1 MIMRMLSVKMSILAL
16 CLLSSCTTQSIR
28 DAVDGFAGPKPLTG
42 QDVAAGLKE
51 ALAKGIGAGADQA
64 SQQDGYLKNPSLRI
78 AFPENIEKVEAALR
92 GIGLGSKVDE
102 FVVSMNRAAEDAA
115 QTAKP
120 IFLDAIRS
128 MNIED
133 AWGILRG
140 PENAASTYLR
150 DTTSDQLLSAFK
162 PRVSDSLG
170 KVNST
175 KYYNDLVGAYNK
187 IPFAEKADLSLDN
200 YVTQKAIEGLFILVE
215 REEKNIRD
223 NTAARTTE
231 LLRRVFATQD

>member
-1 MIMRMLSVKMSILAL
+1 MRPLLLKTSILAF
-16 CLLSSCTTQSIR
+16 CLLSACTTQTIR
-28 DAVDGFAGPKPLTG
+28 DAVGGFAGPKPLTG

-51 ALAKGIGAGADQA
+51 ALAKGIGTGADQA
-64 SQQDGYLKNPSLRI
+64 SRQDGYLKNPSLRI
-78 AFPENIEKVEAALR
+78 AFPENIEKVETALR

-175 KYYNDLVGAYNK
+175 RYYNDLVGAYNK

-200 YVTQKAIEGLFILVE
+200 YVAQKAIEGLFILVE
-215 REEKNIRD
+215 QEEKNIRE

-231 LLRRVFATQD
+231 LLRRVFAAQD